1 MKKIH
6 YVCRGNVY
14 RSRMAEAYTKSLN
27 YSESD
32 KVSSSGI
39 QAILALNGEVD
50 PVAVDE
56 LEKDGISNLLSPTWR
71 QTTQSMLDDS
81 EVVVILSMS
90 LRNDMQSSF
99 ILDDFKVIVW
109 DVPDVDGVYDLI
121 KEKVDHLLAEFS

>member
-1 MKKIH
+1 
-6 YVCRGNVY
+6 
-14 RSRMAEAYTKSLN
+14 MAEAYTKSLN

-109 DVPDVDGVYDLI
+109 TYLMLTG
-121 KEKVDHLLAEFS
+121 FMT